1 MSAAPQDASQR
12 LHDMVSDWA
21 AKRLDHLRQ
30 GNEDAERQIGNW
42 LFGVQMTA
50 AKLGL
55 IDLAAQ
61 AHEAQFADPFA
72 DTAQAQS

>member
-12 LHDMVSDWA
+12 LHDMVSGWA
-21 AKRLDHLRQ
+21 IKRLDHMRQ
-30 GNEDAERQIGNW
+30 GNEDTARQIGNW

-50 AKLGL
+50 ATLGL

-61 AHEAQFADPFA
+61 ASEAQYAKPAA
-72 DTAQAQS
+72 DTAQAQP